1 MSAALPEGSKP
12 FQFTG
17 TANEW
22 FGIWIVN
29 LMLSIVTIG
38 VYSAWAKVRTKKYF
52 YNHTFAE
59 GRNFDYH
66 ATGRPDIKGPLDCDW
81 GADCISNCADCGAAF
96 GIAAFTCAAAC
107 LSVADLAVHDVQCPH
122 VQLFQC
128 AFWL

>member
-1 MSAALPEGSKP
+1 MSEALPEGSKP

-66 ATGRPDIKGPLDCDW
+66 ATGGQIFKGRLIVIGALIVYQIIAVAVPPL
-81 GADCISNCADCGAAF
+81 GLLL
-96 GIAAFTCAAAC
+96 T
-107 LSVADLAVHDVQCPH
+107 LSLIHI
-122 VQLFQC
+122 
-128 AFWL
+128 